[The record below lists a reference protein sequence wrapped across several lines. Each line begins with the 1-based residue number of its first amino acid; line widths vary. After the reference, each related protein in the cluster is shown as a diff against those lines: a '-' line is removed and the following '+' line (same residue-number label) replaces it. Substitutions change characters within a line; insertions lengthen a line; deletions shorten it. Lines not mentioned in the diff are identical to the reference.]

1 MLFLYSVLREEP
13 LEAGRTKNK
22 QTNSDAKS
30 FGDLFVESCP
40 WFTVPGLQ
48 YIPEGI
54 ILSHA
59 GYASLKGNS
68 RYVEG
73 CQTVG
78 DEVHTFCHNEQ
89 RTKRKKATHSTFNI
103 LPMILSFDKYFL
115 THCTT

>member
-22 QTNSDAKS
+22 QTKSDAKS
-30 FGDLFVESCP
+30 FGDLFVESFTG
-40 WFTVPGLQ
+40 FTV
-48 YIPEGI
+48 PEGI
-54 ILSHA
+54 ILSHT

-68 RYVEG
+68 RYFEG

-103 LPMILSFDKYFL
+103 LPMILNMY
-115 THCTT
+115 